1 MFKMKENIIYKI
13 FIVSILISSLLTLKL
28 QAEEKGKTDST
39 YHVGGWLNMGIGMS
53 YFGPTGCYNFSFAYN
68 DNIFTIRWL
77 DADESRFSFVEGVKE
92 FPRLSMKEKGIL
104 FGRSYRKEFIFMS
117 ISGGI
122 GYVTWQDRG
131 RKITEYQYEPINIT
145 TYGIPFEARFR
156 FNIGFLGIGGAW
168 FGNINNHKILSGGL
182 LELSIGV
189 LYY

>member
-1 MFKMKENIIYKI
+1 MT
-13 FIVSILISSLLTLKL
+13 ILISSLLTFKL
-28 QAEEKGKTDST
+28 QAEEKGETDST
-39 YHVGGWLNMGIGMS
+39 YHVGGWFNMGIGMC

-77 DADESRFSFVEGVKE
+77 DADESRFSIIEGPKDY
-92 FPRLSMKEKGIL
+92 PILSMKEKGIL
-104 FGRSYRKEFIFMS
+104 YGRSYRKDFMFMS
-117 ISGGI
+117 MSCGV
-122 GYVTWQDRG
+122 GYITWMNRG
-131 RKITEYQYEPINIT
+131 RKITENKYESIGIS